1 MESLEINLKEG
12 ETLFSDGK
20 ILEAE
25 QLFTALIDK
34 GQNCREA
41 YNNLGVIAFQQDDK
55 KSSIEYFT
63 KALEIDPFYKDA
75 IINYANLLRSMNQLS
90 IAKPIIE
97 KVTERYQDDEELI
110 NLLNSISSP
119 EPARTKIA
127 IVCPPGQEM
136 FLRDIASFLKSK
148 CEVKECYTTNAH
160 EIDSAI
166 MWADTVWLEWANE
179 ITIALTNHPK
189 NILKDKHVIC
199 RLHSYEVFMNFVTQ
213 INWKNITDILFV
225 AKHIREIAIRQ
236 EPKLAEMVKNIHL
249 VPNGIDIDKFTF
261 KERAR
266 GKNLA
271 FIGGL
276 NFKKGPMLLLHAL
289 RELVQSDNEYKLF
302 IAGTISDARYQ
313 LYFTQMIQE
322 MGLEKNIQFDGWIK
336 DINAW
341 LEDKQYIVCSSVLEG
356 HPVGIMEAMARG
368 LKPLIHNFVGAK
380 GIYPNKYL
388 WNTITDFVSIATEEN
403 YDSVEYRNFI
413 ESNYSLHMQ
422 LNIIDKIIL
431 STCRESIT
439 NSKLLDS
446 NVEEL
451 STYS

>member
-75 IINYANLLRSMNQLS
+75 IMNYADLLRSMSQLS

-97 KVTERYQDDEELI
+97 KVVERYQDDDELI

-119 EPARTKIA
+119 EPVRTKVA
-127 IVCPPGQEM
+127 IVCPPEQEM

-225 AKHIREIAIRQ
+225 AKHIKEIAIRQ

-322 MGLEKNIQFDGWIK
+322 MGLEKNVQFDGWIN